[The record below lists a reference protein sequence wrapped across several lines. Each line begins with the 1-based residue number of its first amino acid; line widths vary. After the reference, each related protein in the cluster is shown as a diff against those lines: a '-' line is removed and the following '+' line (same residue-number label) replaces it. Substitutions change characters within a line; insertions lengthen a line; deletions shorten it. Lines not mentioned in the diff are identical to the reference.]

1 MTNQTWKWL
10 MSIVLPRKLMPP
22 LKNVQELQEVPF
34 LSQNNDRVNES
45 QNWAFACGRLLR
57 LASILCGTCTFK
69 KVIWQICSNQPE
81 KSAPECRYLGSAQM
95 ETVTISGIKCE
106 QCRFSVSPHFAG
118 LCPEQWGLSEN
129 IQNGQ
134 TRKWVVHPLKL
145 IKSKNPFEFLQ
156 SNPQTLPEW
165 VLQKH
170 VL

>member
-1 MTNQTWKWL
+1 

-34 LSQNNDRVNES
+34 LSQNNDGVNES

-57 LASILCGTCTFK
+57 LASILCGTFK

-156 SNPQTLPEW
+156 SNPQTLPKTCFVKKANCRYIW
-165 VLQKH
+165 VKA
-170 VL
+170 